1 MAERREEK
9 QQRISQELAHAQPQD
24 YAARQLAEYQR
35 ISIGSAENRSGG
47 SLGVPFG
54 CRSSQCCWQP
64 WRPFMPLKPI
74 TTSDGASHN
83 PPELARLVVCE
94 FMSGC

>member
-1 MAERREEK
+1 MAESMEEK

-24 YAARQLAEYQR
+24 YAARQRAEYQR
-35 ISIGSAENRSGG
+35 IINRIDREPERRLAWCS
-47 SLGVPFG
+47 F
-54 CRSSQCCWQP
+54 
-64 WRPFMPLKPI
+64 PFMPLKPI

>member
-1 MAERREEK
+1 MAESREEK

-24 YAARQLAEYQR
+24 YARANSLNISAL
-35 ISIGSAENRSGG
+35 SIGSTENRSGG

-83 PPELARLVVCE
+83 PPELARLVVRE